1 MRRPQTNSKFDRM
14 RVLWAILLCA
24 LPVQSGCA
32 RWPDSPSTPLSKRV
46 GQHVRD
52 VQQTDLASLSTSRG
66 VAIEDELDTVKKRR
80 TSQPQSRPR
89 EHLDLTVATLRAETL
104 RNNLDLDVTL
114 LDPQLAR
121 TVVSEEEAKF
131 DATIFGGVQYK
142 RENTPPLNRDLVEF
156 TSDTDDLDKK
166 LVKLTQIEQTKEQLT
181 FDAGIEVP
189 LPTGGKVKLR
199 NAFDEENKL
208 QPQRFEQY
216 VSSLKFSLSQP
227 LLRGAG
233 IEANTASIRIARLN
247 AQAIDAKTKL
257 NVIRIL
263 AAAEKVFWQVYGAQK
278 TLDIRLKQYNLAFD
292 NLELVRKRANQGL
305 SAEIEI
311 VRAEVGVAQRLES
324 LIIAETDLRIKQRDL
339 KRILNLDDV
348 QLDSPTTVNISSS
361 PQLLRFSFDRDQL
374 AERALENRMEMLELE
389 LKLAADAIKIDLAR
403 NKALP
408 LFVVD
413 FEYGLLDRQGSHGSA
428 WEGMWDFDNS
438 GLAVGLRGEIPVTN
452 NAREAQVRRAMLARV
467 QRMSTRNQRELAIRQ
482 EVFDALDVLDQNWQR
497 ILAARQN
504 VIVSGVNYEAELKQF
519 EEGLRTMREVLEVL
533 TQLGDAQLREIKAIV
548 AYQVAQIDLAFATG
562 TLLGY
567 AGAGFS
573 PIPMADA
580 PPLP

>member
-1 MRRPQTNSKFDRM
+1 MWTLVVQ
-14 RVLWAILLCA
+14 CA
-24 LPVQSGCA
+24 CVP
-32 RWPDSPSTPLSKRV
+32 WPNTADSPQSKRV
-46 GQHVRD
+46 TQHVRQI
-52 VQQTDLASLSTSRG
+52 QQADLASLSSTSG
-66 VAIEDELDTVKKRR
+66 VAIEDELGSVKERR
-80 TSQPQSRPR
+80 QPSPPVPQK
-89 EHLDLTVATLRAETL
+89 EHLDLSVATLRADTL
-104 RNNLDLDVTL
+104 RNNLDLDVVL
-114 LDPQLAR
+114 VGPELAG

-142 RENTPPLNRDLVEF
+142 KENTPPLDSDFVEF
-156 TSDTDDLDKK
+156 TSDTDELDKK
-166 LVKLTQIEQTKEQLT
+166 RVKLTQIEQTKEQLN

-189 LPTGGKVKLR
+189 LPTGGKIKLR
-199 NAFDEENKL
+199 NAFDEQNKL
-208 QPQRFEQY
+208 EPQRFEQY
-216 VSSLKFSLSQP
+216 VSSMKFSVSQP

-233 IEANTASIRIARLN
+233 IEANTASIRMARLN
-247 AQAIDAKTKL
+247 AQAVDAKTKL

-263 AAAEKVFWQVYGAQK
+263 AAAEKVFWRVYGAQK
-278 TLDIRLKQYNLAFD
+278 TLEIRLQQYNLAFD
-292 NLELVRKRANQGL
+292 NLELVRKRAGAGL

-339 KRILNLDDV
+339 KRILNLEDV
-348 QLDSPTTVNISSS
+348 QLDSPTTVNISSE
-361 PQLLRFSFDRDQL
+361 PQLLRYSFEREQL
-374 AERALENRMEMLELE
+374 AESALENRMEMLELE

-413 FEYGLLDRQGSHGSA
+413 FEYGLLDRQGSFGSA

-452 NAREAQVRRAMLARV
+452 NAREAQLRRAMLTRV
-467 QRMSTRNQRELAIRQ
+467 QRMASRNQRELAIRQ
-482 EVFDALDVLDQNWQR
+482 EVYDALDVLEQNWQR

-533 TQLGDAQLREIKAIV
+533 TQLGDAQLREINAIV

-567 AGAGFS
+567 ARMGFT
-573 PIPMADA
+573 PIPVTLGSSM
-580 PPLP
+580 P